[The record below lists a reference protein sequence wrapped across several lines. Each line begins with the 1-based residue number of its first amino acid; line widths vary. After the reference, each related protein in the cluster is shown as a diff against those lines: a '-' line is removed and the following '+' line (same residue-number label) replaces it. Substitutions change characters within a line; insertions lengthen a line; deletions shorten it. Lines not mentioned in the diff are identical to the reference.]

1 MIETITLAIVLAAS
15 SLQPTSNAP
24 TAEPANGVRHA
35 EPMRFA
41 MTGATIHARPGEVI
55 TGSTLFIEQGRI
67 KTISVEPDAA
77 ALATSGWQV
86 VDLSGLHIYPGLI
99 EPFFE
104 VDAGTLAEGRAGRH
118 WSTLVMPERSVIDG
132 PGLDA
137 AARRTLRNNGFVSAA
152 LSPRG
157 GIFRGRGAVVSTA
170 DAPAD
175 TSKDR
180 PTTYAANVFQM
191 VAFETTRGE
200 RAYPTSH
207 MGAVALI
214 RQVLLD
220 AEHRHAH
227 SASAPAGFLDS
238 LRPEATPLWFD
249 TNVELEALLAGTI
262 SREFGLDVARTVII
276 GSGTEFRRLDAIAA
290 DGHTMIVPLRFPA
303 APDVSSVSAA
313 EGIDLSD
320 LMHWEQ
326 APTNPRRLADAGVTV
341 ALTSSKLPEGQ
352 KFRDNVRR
360 AIEAGLSEDRA
371 LAMLTT
377 IPAAILGVDDRLGTL
392 EAGKL
397 ASLVV
402 TDGRLFD
409 EKTRILSVWVEGHS
423 HHIADRKR
431 DVLDGMWN
439 IRTGDGFEMQMIVKG
454 TTIEMIEGDARNK
467 ARKVVIDLPAISFLI
482 DDEDDDQV
490 TYVVSGVLV
499 GDRLAG
505 TGIAPFGQTFQWT
518 AMRTEQAAPVEA
530 GEAGEATPAES
541 DKQATEPSGAPRT
554 RAAKKPEIHRA
565 PDDLGGVPFGPY
577 AMPEAPAQQTIVLHN
592 ATIWTQGPDGI
603 IENGHMIVSEG
614 RIVAVGAGG
623 LEAISLP
630 AGTASLDAGG
640 RHITPGLIDAH
651 SHTGL
656 FRLGVNEAG
665 QAVTAECRIGDA
677 LDPGNINWYRQ
688 LAGGV
693 TTANLL
699 HGSANPIGGQSQIVK
714 VRWGALRPQDMF
726 FEDAKPGIK
735 FALGENVK
743 QSNWG
748 DRFTTRYPQT
758 RMGVETI
765 MRDRFFA
772 AQEYAAAPA
781 RYQQQIDRIRML
793 RIPVEEQDRRI
804 AALPRPRRDLEL
816 ETLAEILAGERL
828 VHCHSYRQ
836 DEILMLCRVAEE
848 FGFTIGTFQ
857 HGLEVYKVAE
867 AVRQHAI
874 GASLFS
880 DWWAY
885 KVEVQDAIPYAGPLQ
900 TRVGVLTSYNSDSDE
915 LARRMNGEAAK
926 AVKYGDGHIAPHDA
940 LAFVTINP
948 AIQLGIADR
957 VGSLEAGKDA
967 DFVIWSASPLSSFSR
982 CEATWIDGRE
992 YYSLE
997 RDREH
1002 RERIGRERH
1011 RLLQLALEAPRP
1023 KASDPKA
1030 TDAQDSDKEQD
1041 ANEPEP
1047 ELCAHSEHTH
1057 DLGDLIDRAR
1067 RGILSHNNECGCDL
1081 IDHEARLIHLLDQ

>member
-1 MIETITLAIVLAAS
+1 MIETLTMAIVLAAS

-77 ALATSGWQV
+77 ALAASGWQV
-86 VDLSGLHIYPGLI
+86 VDLSGLHLYPGLI

-118 WSTLVMPERSVIDG
+118 WSPLVVPERSVIDG
-132 PGLDA
+132 PGLDT

-180 PTTYAANVFQM
+180 PTTYATAVFQM
-191 VAFETTRGE
+191 TAFETTRGE

-207 MGAVALI
+207 MGAVALM

-220 AEHRHAH
+220 AEHRRAQTD
-227 SASAPAGFLDS
+227 SAPVDFLDAV
-238 LRPEATPLWFD
+238 RPDAVPLWFE

-262 SREFGLDVARTVII
+262 SREFGLDVARTVIV

-377 IPAAILGVDDRLGTL
+377 IPAAMLGVDDRLGTL

-397 ASLVV
+397 ASFVV

-409 EKTRILSVWVEGHS
+409 EKTKTLSVWVEGHS
-423 HHIADRKR
+423 HHVADRKQ

-439 IRTGDGFEMQMIVKG
+439 IRAGDGFEMQMIVKG
-454 TTIEMIEGDARNK
+454 ATIEMIEGDAHNK
-467 ARKVVIDLPAISFLI
+467 ARKVVIDLPAISFLV

-499 GDRLAG
+499 GDRLVG

-518 AMRTEQAAPVEA
+518 ATRAEEAAP
-530 GEAGEATPAES
+530 AEPGDEPIAQD
-541 DKQATEPSGAPRT
+541 DKKP
-554 RAAKKPEIHRA
+554 AKKREIHRA

-577 AMPEAPAQQTIVLHN
+577 AMPEVPAQQTIAIHN
-592 ATIWTQGPDGI
+592 ATIWTQGPEGI
-603 IENGHMIVSEG
+603 IENGYLIVSDG

-623 LEAISLP
+623 LEAVSLLS
-630 AGTASLDAGG
+630 GTAVLDAGG

-726 FEDAKPGIK
+726 FEHAKPGIK

-765 MRDRFFA
+765 IRDRFFA

-793 RIPVEEQDRRI
+793 RIPVEEQNRRI
-804 AALPRPRRDLEL
+804 AALPKPRRDLEL
-816 ETLAEILAGERL
+816 EALAEILAGDRL

-867 AVRQHAI
+867 AVRDHAI

-997 RDREH
+997 RDAQH

-1023 KASDPKA
+1023 KAASAHDNEKGK
-1030 TDAQDSDKEQD
+1030 DAE
-1041 ANEPEP
+1041 EPEP
-1047 ELCAHSEHTH
+1047 EWCAHDEHTH